1 MNYLAHIYL
10 SGTDPQKQVGNFIGD
25 AVKGSSYNNYPPT
38 IREGILLHRAIDS
51 FTDNHPII
59 KETIGSLRPHFG
71 RYSAILLDI
80 YFDYLLASRFSEFSA
95 VSLKKFARRFYFAL
109 IRNRRHLPDRIKR
122 FMWHFIGSN
131 RLNKYA
137 TTEGIRE
144 SLGIMVHY
152 KNIAISPDEAIRYLT
167 EHETELLAVFRPFFT
182 ELQGYCQ
189 EWTAPEKPEPDFG

>member
-1 MNYLAHIYL
+1 MNFLAHIYL
-10 SGTDPQKQVGNFIGD
+10 SGNDPKRQVGNFIGD
-25 AVKGSSYNNYPPT
+25 AVKGSSYNNYPPA

-51 FTDNHPII
+51 FTDNHPVV
-59 KETIGSLRPHFG
+59 KETILSLRPHFG

-95 VSLKKFARRFYFAL
+95 ISLKKFSRRFYVAL

-131 RLNKYA
+131 RLRKYA

-144 SLGIMVHY
+144 SLEIMVHY
-152 KNIAISPDEAIRYLT
+152 KNIVISPDEAILYLA
-167 EHETELLAVFRPFFT
+167 EHETELLATFRPFFA
-182 ELQGYCQ
+182 ELQAYCSD
-189 EWTAPEKPEPDFG
+189 WKS